1 MRKLPNRLSL
11 LFYIKKMCLTI
22 QHCDKC
28 KTMKMK
34 NEIIRTFGA
43 GGVVQA
49 VEYML
54 SMCEALRS
62 NPVACEQVFIKV
74 LVIQ

>member
-1 MRKLPNRLSL
+1 
-11 LFYIKKMCLTI
+11 
-22 QHCDKC
+22 
-28 KTMKMK
+28 MKMK